1 MNMRTDNKREIKL
14 DHCIIEVTNNNELKL
29 YITRLYEEN
38 DPSVEYHEYVLKFN
52 NRADVVQAVE
62 FFSQLRTDVN
72 AVEVARFLKGMYHT
86 ISIIQHAF
94 GGDLST
100 KTAKVNRVWDDEG
113 LYDNDFWA
121 HIDFDFKFAS
131 GFHYQAEFLFD
142 TTYNNYCLEGSIES
156 INNKHLKYLGVK

>member
-1 MNMRTDNKREIKL
+1 MRTDNEREIKL
-14 DHCIIEVTNNNELKL
+14 DHCIIEVTDNNELKL

-52 NRADVVQAVE
+52 NRTDVVQAVE
-62 FFSQLRTDVN
+62 LFSQLRTDVN

-100 KTAKVNRVWDDEG
+100 KTAKVNRVWDNEE
-113 LYDNDFWA
+113 LDNDFVA
-121 HIDFDFKFAS
+121 SIDFDFKFAS
-131 GFHYQAEFLFD
+131 GFHYQKEFLFD
-142 TTYNNYCLEGSIES
+142 TTYDNYCLEDSIEF